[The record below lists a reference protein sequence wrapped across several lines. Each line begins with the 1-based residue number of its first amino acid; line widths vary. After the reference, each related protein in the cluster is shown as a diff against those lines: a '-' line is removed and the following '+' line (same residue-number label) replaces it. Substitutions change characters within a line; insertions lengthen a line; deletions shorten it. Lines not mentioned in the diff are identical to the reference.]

1 MSLFSKIF
9 GGVAGGVGSVVGG
22 ITTAVSDI
30 WGAKIEK
37 RRQKQ
42 EFENE
47 VHLKR
52 IENVKLG
59 KINEATWNITSINK
73 AGWRPGF
80 LTILLSSPMVLVFIP
95 GMVPYIEAGF
105 AALETM
111 PFWYQSAIGAMIA
124 SAFGLKKLAD
134 NRMAKQYE

>member
-1 MSLFSKIF
+1 MSLLKKIL
-9 GGVAGGVGSVVGG
+9 GGVAGGAGSVFGG
-22 ITTAVSDI
+22 IAGAVKEI

-37 RRQKQ
+37 RRQQQ

-47 VHLKR
+47 VHVKR
-52 IENVKLG
+52 LENVKLG
-59 KINEATWNITSINK
+59 KVNEATWNITSIKK

-80 LTILLSSPMVLVFIP
+80 LTILISSPLALVFIP

-105 AALETM
+105 AALEKM
-111 PFWYQSAIGAMIA
+111 PLWYQAAVSAMIA

-134 NRMAKQYE
+134 HVLSKRYE